1 MAAWKLVTRPKSEG
15 DLGVLKISVHN
26 ETLLMKNLH
35 KFFNRHNIPRVQLL
49 WKTGTTITLLP
60 RGAVSRLKRQ
70 MIVSRDLE
78 IIILMV
84 WMMFRCL
91 KVACRRIFQ
100 TRSTIG
106 YSQGWE

>member
-49 WKTGTTITLLP
+49 WNHYYTITE
-60 RGAVSRLKRQ
+60 GGC
-70 MIVSRDLE
+70 I
-78 IIILMV
+78 
-84 WMMFRCL
+84 
-91 KVACRRIFQ
+91 
-100 TRSTIG
+100 
-106 YSQGWE
+106 

>member
-26 ETLLMKNLH
+26 EALLMKNLH

-70 MIVSRDLE
+70 MIVSPLP
-78 IIILMV
+78 
-84 WMMFRCL
+84 
-91 KVACRRIFQ
+91 
-100 TRSTIG
+100 
-106 YSQGWE
+106 